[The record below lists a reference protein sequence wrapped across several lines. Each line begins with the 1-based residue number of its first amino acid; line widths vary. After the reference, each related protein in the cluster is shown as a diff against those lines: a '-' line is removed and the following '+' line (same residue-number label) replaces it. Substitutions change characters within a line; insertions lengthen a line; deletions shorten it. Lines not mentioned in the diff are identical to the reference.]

1 MTAQHEVSIDW
12 IDAYLGLQR
21 VAARCA
27 ADDADDLQD
36 AAIAALR
43 QDQAVK
49 NKRSWLRRV
58 AGNRR
63 RERDRRR
70 LTWQRVKRSLPEIE
84 DAPGLDSA
92 AATRQLI
99 RRLRRAL
106 QTLDPPLRE
115 ALVLRFFAGLTYKEI
130 AERQGCPHGTARWRV
145 HAALKQ
151 LRANLDED
159 GGRAA
164 WLASVAPFLS
174 VPPPS
179 PNPSPLTKI
188 GPAMLTASALG
199 LTIVFAAT
207 ALTSSSDAPEPT
219 PNAAS
224 SSSPS
229 TSPTAPPMERRWAPR
244 PRPFLGTTPVFE
256 ARPAGAVVVSPA
268 EEAARDTV
276 DIHDCEDALETYN
289 QSEGDPDAADLLLEA
304 ASCYEAL
311 GMYGKAV
318 KALTVLLMRDP
329 DSPQVEDAKTRID
342 AVYAIMLEAKPGD
355 VSPPGVAC
363 LAPLRDAKPE
373 ERVAERLAAADCLEA
388 ASLIGSAFQQRTL
401 VAPDLT
407 GADLEAHPAALER
420 LSKKFEALERMRWR
434 ALSLT
439 KKPKPPAK

>member
-1 MTAQHEVSIDW
+1 M
-12 IDAYLGLQR
+12 
-21 VAARCA
+21 
-27 ADDADDLQD
+27 
-36 AAIAALR
+36 
-43 QDQAVK
+43 
-49 NKRSWLRRV
+49 
-58 AGNRR
+58 
-63 RERDRRR
+63 
-70 LTWQRVKRSLPEIE
+70 
-84 DAPGLDSA
+84 
-92 AATRQLI
+92 
-99 RRLRRAL
+99 
-106 QTLDPPLRE
+106 
-115 ALVLRFFAGLTYKEI
+115 
-130 AERQGCPHGTARWRV
+130 
-145 HAALKQ
+145 
-151 LRANLDED
+151 
-159 GGRAA
+159 
-164 WLASVAPFLS
+164 
-174 VPPPS
+174 
-179 PNPSPLTKI
+179 
-188 GPAMLTASALG
+188 
-199 LTIVFAAT
+199 
-207 ALTSSSDAPEPT
+207 
-219 PNAAS
+219 
-224 SSSPS
+224 
-229 TSPTAPPMERRWAPR
+229 
-244 PRPFLGTTPVFE
+244 
-256 ARPAGAVVVSPA
+256 VSPA

-401 VAPDLT
+401 AAPELT